1 MKPGR
6 FWAEAVQPALLRCW
20 TPATS
25 WPAHRWTR
33 HGDSAWRGAC
43 VLHAGDNQ
51 TAMEWRK
58 TSDGWRWTCWTRC
71 GSGDLLSALAGGRE
85 PRGREWVEMLRQ
97 AAALAGVDTGPID
110 APAEPQ
116 EGRQANQTPQ
126 KPPALPLRR
135 QTAQGPTS
143 SPRSDLEALLARYQA
158 ALRVPGNLGARYL
171 EQHRGIPLDLALEWG
186 AGFAEPGTWPG
197 RPWRWGRLVLPHRD
211 HDGVITNL
219 YGRAVG
225 ADDRVPK
232 HLRHDHLPGPKAL
245 CCPPCGLAGPGPL
258 LLVEGA
264 FDALAAAAAGHRHVA
279 GLYGLAGWEWRLARL
294 AGVLETVLALDQ
306 DGPGQEAAQALARSG
321 ALHGMRVGL
330 LDPAAWGG
338 HKDLAAAWLAGALD
352 LQSLELEVGPE
363 RSALDTVTE
372 RQAKEPPALAQPLD
386 LERITERI
394 TTDDDDD
401 GNPWRGIWDRVFGT
415 AAEEAIWLRRLCAA
429 R

>member
-1 MKPGR
+1 MTVGD
-6 FWAEAVQPALLRCW
+6 FWRLEVLPTLARTW
-20 TPATS
+20 TPELQ
-25 WPAHRWTR
+25 WPGSRWTR
-33 HGDSAWRGAC
+33 HGDAWRGC
-43 VLHAGDNQ
+43 CPLHGGDNPTGFEITRQ
-51 TAMEWRK
+51 K
-58 TSDGWRWTCWTRC
+58 DGWLWTCWTRC
-71 GSGDLLSALAGGRE
+71 GSGDLLALLAGGTS
-85 PRGREWVEMLRQ
+85 PRGAEFVRVVR
-97 AAALAGVDTGPID
+97 AAADLAGVDTAPID
-110 APAEPQ
+110 SAERQDRRPARQKAQEAPRLA
-116 EGRQANQTPQ
+116 
-126 KPPALPLRR
+126 LRR
-135 QTAQGPTS
+135 PTAQEPTS

-197 RPWRWGRLVLPHRD
+197 RPWRWGRLVFPHRD
-211 HDGVITNL
+211 HAGALVNI

-232 HLRHDHLPGPKAL
+232 ALRHDHLRGPKGL
-245 CCPPCGLAGPGPL
+245 LLPPGGLAGPGPL

-264 FDALAAAAAGHRHVA
+264 VDALAAAAAGWGQTVGCF
-279 GLYGLAGWEWRLARL
+279 GLSGWDWPAARS
-294 AGVLETVLALDQ
+294 AGVREVILALDQ

-321 ALHGMRVGL
+321 ALHGMKVGL
-330 LDPAAWGG
+330 LDPATWGG

-415 AAEEAIWLRRLCAA
+415 ATEEAIWLRRLCA

>member
-1 MKPGR
+1 
-6 FWAEAVQPALLRCW
+6 
-20 TPATS
+20 
-25 WPAHRWTR
+25 
-33 HGDSAWRGAC
+33 
-43 VLHAGDNQ
+43 
-51 TAMEWRK
+51 
-58 TSDGWRWTCWTRC
+58 
-71 GSGDLLSALAGGRE
+71 
-85 PRGREWVEMLRQ
+85 MLRQ

-116 EGRQANQTPQ
+116 EGRQANQKAQ
-126 KPPALPLRR
+126 KPSALPLRR
-135 QTAQGPTS
+135 QTAQEPTS

-171 EQHRGIPLDLALEWG
+171 EQHRGIPLAVAQEWG

-197 RPWRWGRLVLPHRD
+197 RPWKWGRLVLAHRD
-211 HDGVITNL
+211 HAGGLVNL

-225 ADDRVPK
+225 SDDKTPK
-232 HLRHDHLPGPKAL
+232 PLRHDHLPGPKAL

-279 GLYGLAGWEWRLARL
+279 GLYGLAGWKWRLARL

-321 ALHGMRVGL
+321 ALHGMKVGL
-330 LDPAAWGG
+330 LDPATWGG
-338 HKDLAAAWLAGALD
+338 HKDLAEAWLAGALD
-352 LQSLELEVGPE
+352 LQSLDLGPE
-363 RSALDTVTE
+363 RSALDPATE
-372 RQAKEPPALAQPLD
+372 RQAIEEPPALAQPLD
-386 LERITERI
+386 LERISERI
-394 TTDDDDD
+394 SEPADDD

-415 AAEEAIWLRRLCAA
+415 ATEEAIWLRRLCT

>member
-1 MKPGR
+1 MTVGD
-6 FWAEAVQPALLRCW
+6 FWRLEVLPTLARTW
-20 TPATS
+20 TPELQ
-25 WPAHRWTR
+25 WPGSRWTR
-33 HGDSAWRGAC
+33 HGDAWRGC
-43 VLHAGDNQ
+43 CPLHGGDNPTGFEVTRQ
-51 TAMEWRK
+51 KGGWLWR
-58 TSDGWRWTCWTRC
+58 CWTRC
-71 GSGDLLSALAGGRE
+71 GSGDLLALLAGGTS
-85 PRGREWVEMLRQ
+85 PRGAEFVRVVR
-97 AAALAGVDTGPID
+97 AAADLAGVDTAPID
-110 APAEPQ
+110 SAERQDRRPARQKAQEAPRLA
-116 EGRQANQTPQ
+116 
-126 KPPALPLRR
+126 LRR
-135 QTAQGPTS
+135 PTAQEPTS
-143 SPRSDLEALLARYQA
+143 SPRTDLEALLERFQA

-197 RPWRWGRLVLPHRD
+197 RPWRWGRLVFPHRD
-211 HDGVITNL
+211 HAGALVNI

-232 HLRHDHLPGPKAL
+232 ALRHDHLRGPKGL
-245 CCPPCGLAGPGPL
+245 LLPPGGLAGPGPL

-264 FDALAAAAAGHRHVA
+264 VDALAAAAAGWGQTVGCF
-279 GLYGLAGWEWRLARL
+279 GLSGWDWPAARS
-294 AGVLETVLALDQ
+294 AGVREVVLALDQ
-306 DGPGQEAAQALARSG
+306 DQPGQEAAQALARSG

-372 RQAKEPPALAQPLD
+372 RQAKEPPALAQTLD
-386 LERITERI
+386 LERISERI
-394 TTDDDDD
+394 SEPADDD